1 MSISNVLGQ
10 RSARRTTSATLISS
24 TINDQRSPPIT
35 SRRQSSTETKKELR
49 LARISLCI
57 VWLFL
62 FCHVWKLVPTF
73 YSTFIDDSNDEN
85 DELKTLGIRVEWPEW
100 LNTIEN
106 VSHTLITLNSSL
118 NFLIYIVLWNGTYYT
133 TTTCY
138 YVLCA
143 RSCKCLYL
151 LLGCA
156 FFDQNIKMCTYYCQM
171 KWGLILLLQCLWK
184 LKCYADLLFLPYCK
198 IGKEPPF
205 CALISLLYT

>member
-1 MSISNVLGQ
+1 MVDLRFRDFHILHKSFSYFCSRWQTLRNNRRRTSSVWSSNTTALKMSISNALGQ

-73 YSTFIDDSNDEN
+73 YSTFIDDSSDEN

-118 NFLIYIVLWNGTYYT
+118 NFLIYIVLWNGTY
-133 TTTCY
+133 
-138 YVLCA
+138 
-143 RSCKCLYL
+143 
-151 LLGCA
+151 
-156 FFDQNIKMCTYYCQM
+156 
-171 KWGLILLLQCLWK
+171 
-184 LKCYADLLFLPYCK
+184 
-198 IGKEPPF
+198 
-205 CALISLLYT
+205 

>member
-1 MSISNVLGQ
+1 MSISNALGQ

-73 YSTFIDDSNDEN
+73 YSTFIDDSSDEN

-100 LNTIEN
+100 LSTIEN
-106 VSHTLITLNSSL
+106 ESHTLITLNSSL

-156 FFDQNIKMCTYYCQM
+156 FFDENIKVYV
-171 KWGLILLLQCLWK
+171 LLSDEMGIDFIVAVFVK
-184 LKCYADLLFLPYCK
+184 LKRYADLLFLPYCN
-198 IGKEPPF
+198 ISEEPF
-205 CALISLLYT
+205 LRSDKFIT